1 MNWCD
6 PCTSHTGRDNLRG
19 KEQEPVAEGII
30 VEMSDNTA
38 PPTVEDLS
46 NSSMG
51 EDKKSKTVQVQE
63 VADPNVEYITADSEL
78 TEDLPDDIGNID
90 LVHLKIRSL
99 EELKLYR
106 FTKLTSLCLRQN
118 LIESISEVEVL
129 PAETF
134 KDLDL
139 YDNRIKH
146 ISSNISKLVN
156 LENLDLSFNKIKHI
170 KNLEQLVH
178 LKNLYFVQNKISV
191 IENLS
196 TLKKLVNLE
205 LGGNRISEILPASFT
220 GLESLQ
226 ELWLGKN
233 SITRLVNLSPLKSL
247 KILSIQANR
256 LSKIEGLEELE
267 NLEELY
273 ISHNFIRKIEGLSN
287 NHKLTTLDVTSN
299 KITKIENVSHLK
311 NLTDL
316 WASFNEVDQSFEDLG
331 KELRDLPAFETI
343 YLEGNP
349 IERNN
354 QTAYRRKLVM
364 NLGPSLQKIDAT
376 FIRG

>member
-1 MNWCD
+1 MNKI
-6 PCTSHTGRDNLRG
+6 TESEN
-19 KEQEPVAEGII
+19 
-30 VEMSDNTA
+30 SS
-38 PPTVEDLS
+38 PPPIEDLQIS
-46 NSSMG
+46 AMNVASTPVEG
-51 EDKKSKTVQVQE
+51 KKRGNGSLEVQQVD
-63 VADPNVEYITADSEL
+63 DPNVDYITADSEL
-78 TEDLPDDIGNID
+78 TEDLPDDAESID
-90 LVHLKIRSL
+90 LIHLKIQSL
-99 EELKLYR
+99 EDLKLYR
-106 FTKLTSLCLRQN
+106 FTRLASLCLRQN

-129 PAETF
+129 PVDTF

-170 KNLEQLVH
+170 KNVEQLIN

-205 LGGNRISEILPASFT
+205 LGGNRIDEILPDSFI
-220 GLESLQ
+220 GLENLE

-233 SITRLVNLSPLKSL
+233 SIRTLVHLNPLKSL

-256 LSKIEGLEELE
+256 LTKIEGLEELE

-273 ISHNFIRKIEGLSN
+273 ISHNFVTKIDGLSN

-299 KITKIENVSHLK
+299 KITKVENLSHLK

-316 WASFNEVDQSFEDLG
+316 WASFNQIDQTFEEVGD
-331 KELRDLPAFETI
+331 ELRGLPALETI

-349 IERNN
+349 IQRNN
-354 QTAYRRKLVM
+354 ETSYRRKLVM

-376 FIRG
+376 FVRG

>member
-1 MNWCD
+1 M
-6 PCTSHTGRDNLRG
+6 TGEAVGSKDHDG
-19 KEQEPVAEGII
+19 GSEPPMAGNGSSPG
-30 VEMSDNTA
+30 SDNAGSSVKVTEI
-38 PPTVEDLS
+38 EDPKVDYL
-46 NSSMG
+46 
-51 EDKKSKTVQVQE
+51 
-63 VADPNVEYITADSEL
+63 TADSEL
-78 TEDLPDDIGNID
+78 TEDLPDDTEVID

-99 EELKLYR
+99 EDLKLYR
-106 FTKLTSLCLRQN
+106 FTQLTSLCLRQN

-129 PAETF
+129 PVETF
-134 KDLDL
+134 QSLDL

-146 ISSNISKLVN
+146 ISSNVNKLVN

-170 KNLEQLVH
+170 KNVDQLVK

-196 TLKKLVNLE
+196 TLKNLKNLE
-205 LGGNRISEILPASFT
+205 LGGNRIQEIGANCFE
-220 GLESLQ
+220 GLESLE

-233 SITRLVNLSPLKSL
+233 SIPCLVNLSPLKSL

-256 LSKIEGLEELE
+256 LRKIEGLEDLE

-273 ISHNFIRKIEGLSN
+273 ISHNFISEIQGLEKN
-287 NHKLTTLDVTSN
+287 TKLTTLDITSN
-299 KITKIENVSHLK
+299 KVTKIENVKHLQ

-316 WASFNEVDQSFEDLG
+316 WASFNQIDQTFESLG
-331 KELRDLPAFETI
+331 EELGGLPCLETI

-349 IERNN
+349 IQTKNA
-354 QTAYRRKLVM
+354 TAYRRKLVM

>member
-1 MNWCD
+1 MPATADNT
-6 PCTSHTGRDNLRG
+6 TSGDEKSG
-19 KEQEPVAEGII
+19 KDVSLAVDASSSPE
-30 VEMSDNTA
+30 SDNVGGTLQM
-38 PPTVEDLS
+38 TEVEDPRVDYL
-46 NSSMG
+46 
-51 EDKKSKTVQVQE
+51 
-63 VADPNVEYITADSEL
+63 TADSEL
-78 TEDLPDDIGNID
+78 TDDLPDDTEVID
-90 LVHLKIRSL
+90 LLHLKIRSL
-99 EELKLYR
+99 EDLKLYR
-106 FTKLTSLCLRQN
+106 FTKLASLCLRQN

-129 PAETF
+129 PVDTF

-146 ISSNISKLVN
+146 ISSNVNKLVN

-170 KNLEQLVH
+170 KNVDQLTK

-196 TLKKLVNLE
+196 TLKNLKNLE
-205 LGGNRISEILPASFT
+205 LGGNKIQEIGEGAFD
-220 GLESLQ
+220 GLDSLE

-233 SITRLVNLSPLKSL
+233 SIPHLINLSPLKSL

-256 LSKIEGLEELE
+256 LKTIQGLEQLE

-273 ISHNFIRKIEGLSN
+273 VSHNFIRKIEGLEKN
-287 NHKLTTLDVTSN
+287 TKLTTLDITSN
-299 KITKIENVSHLK
+299 KVTKIENVKHLS

-316 WASFNEVDQSFEDLG
+316 WASFNQVDQSFESLG
-331 KELRDLPAFETI
+331 EELKELPNFETI

-349 IERNN
+349 IQTKNA
-354 QTAYRRKLVM
+354 TAYRRKLVM